1 MLGREFRFLA
11 QPLNLWS
18 RLLLL
23 AAAVDD
29 CYVDLFSPLWKMH
42 LVAPQY
48 SDGLDFFIYSYKIV
62 GGGLNG
68 QHLDEINNLNHYI
81 GMAPI
86 QQADFLEMRWMP
98 FIFGL
103 ITLMILRSVVFGQM
117 GNLVDLF
124 VVYCYFGIF
133 SIGSFWYRLY
143 TIWAQSRSAR
153 ADAHQAVHAAADRR
167 GSKSQISASHSYP
180 QLGAYL
186 LCFSVLLIVLAGWFS
201 RKESM
206 NAMGSARILRA
217 GEGLRRSRTFLG
229 TARFPQDDESLGKSS
244 FRQDAETSTLQACA
258 PRIIATLLFVTTY
271 AGAATLQERIDAAAP
286 NETIRVEAGVHA
298 GPIIINKPLTLIGE
312 NGAEIR
318 GNGFGNVVTIAA
330 DDVTLRGLRITGS
343 GLRLSDDDAAVFVT
357 GNRAKVEKCVIADS
371 LHGIYLKKISGAQ
384 ILNNRIQGKT
394 TLTASTEPVEKG
406 IGTSTENCDTTLVS
420 NRRGNGIH
428 QWNCEGNLIR
438 GNEISDTRDG
448 IYFSFTN
455 NSRVENNLVHHV
467 RYGLHYMYSD
477 GNVFENNTFSENA
490 AGAAIMFSKELVVRG
505 NRFINN
511 RGHRAYGLIFQS
523 SDRSRLEKNE
533 ITQNAVGLSF
543 NQCNENQ
550 IAGNRVMQNYIGLR
564 FGSNSDGNRFTE
576 NVFMQNLHPVETGA
590 SDVSG
595 SRWAVN
601 GVGNF
606 WDGSFELDLDR
617 DGVNDL
623 PHRELDLF
631 GVLRRDFPAVA
642 FLSDSPAL
650 KLLRFAEERAALPGI
665 SYIEDPAPLNSHFWK
680 VRAQRAARATQ
691 KIADLP
697 NER

>member
-1 MLGREFRFLA
+1 M
-11 QPLNLWS
+11 
-18 RLLLL
+18 
-23 AAAVDD
+23 
-29 CYVDLFSPLWKMH
+29 
-42 LVAPQY
+42 
-48 SDGLDFFIYSYKIV
+48 
-62 GGGLNG
+62 
-68 QHLDEINNLNHYI
+68 
-81 GMAPI
+81 
-86 QQADFLEMRWMP
+86 
-98 FIFGL
+98 
-103 ITLMILRSVVFGQM
+103 
-117 GNLVDLF
+117 
-124 VVYCYFGIF
+124 
-133 SIGSFWYRLY
+133 
-143 TIWAQSRSAR
+143 
-153 ADAHQAVHAAADRR
+153 
-167 GSKSQISASHSYP
+167 
-180 QLGAYL
+180 
-186 LCFSVLLIVLAGWFS
+186 
-201 RKESM
+201 
-206 NAMGSARILRA
+206 
-217 GEGLRRSRTFLG
+217 
-229 TARFPQDDESLGKSS
+229 
-244 FRQDAETSTLQACA
+244 
-258 PRIIATLLFVTTY
+258 
-271 AGAATLQERIDAAAP
+271 
-286 NETIRVEAGVHA
+286 
-298 GPIIINKPLTLIGE
+298 
-312 NGAEIR
+312 
-318 GNGFGNVVTIAA
+318 
-330 DDVTLRGLRITGS
+330 
-343 GLRLSDDDAAVFVT
+343 
-357 GNRAKVEKCVIADS
+357 
-371 LHGIYLKKISGAQ
+371 
-384 ILNNRIQGKT
+384 
-394 TLTASTEPVEKG
+394 
-406 IGTSTENCDTTLVS
+406 S

-680 VRAQRAARATQ
+680 VRARRAARATQ
-691 KIADLP
+691 KVADLP

>member
-1 MLGREFRFLA
+1 MSAWYPITFALCLT
-11 QPLNLWS
+11 LN
-18 RLLLL
+18 
-23 AAAVDD
+23 
-29 CYVDLFSPLWKMH
+29 
-42 LVAPQY
+42 
-48 SDGLDFFIYSYKIV
+48 
-62 GGGLNG
+62 
-68 QHLDEINNLNHYI
+68 
-81 GMAPI
+81 
-86 QQADFLEMRWMP
+86 
-98 FIFGL
+98 
-103 ITLMILRSVVFGQM
+103 
-117 GNLVDLF
+117 
-124 VVYCYFGIF
+124 
-133 SIGSFWYRLY
+133 
-143 TIWAQSRSAR
+143 
-153 ADAHQAVHAAADRR
+153 
-167 GSKSQISASHSYP
+167 
-180 QLGAYL
+180 
-186 LCFSVLLIVLAGWFS
+186 
-201 RKESM
+201 
-206 NAMGSARILRA
+206 
-217 GEGLRRSRTFLG
+217 
-229 TARFPQDDESLGKSS
+229 
-244 FRQDAETSTLQACA
+244 
-258 PRIIATLLFVTTY
+258 
-271 AGAATLQERIDAAAP
+271 AGAATLQERINAAAP
-286 NETIRVEAGVHA
+286 NETVLVEAGIHA
-298 GPIIINKPLTLIGE
+298 GTIVINKSLTLIGE

-318 GNGFGNVVTIAA
+318 GNGFGKVVTIAA
-330 DDVTLRGLRITGS
+330 DDVTIRGFRITGS
-343 GLRLSDDDAAVFVT
+343 GLQLSDDDAAVFVT

-384 ILNNRIQGKT
+384 ILNNRILGKT

-406 IGTSTENCDTTLVS
+406 LGTSTENCDTMLVS

-438 GNEISDTRDG
+438 GNDISDTRDG

-590 SDVSG
+590 SDVSET
-595 SRWAVN
+595 RWSVS

-606 WDGSFELDLDR
+606 WSDAFELDLDK
-617 DGVNDL
+617 DGINDL
-623 PHRELDLF
+623 PHRELDLLS
-631 GVLRRDFPAVA
+631 VLRRDFPAIA

-650 KLLRFAEERAALPGI
+650 KLLRFAHARAALPGANT
-665 SYIEDPAPLNSHFWK
+665 IEDRASLTSQFWK
-680 VRAQRAARATQ
+680 LRGQRAAAAFRR
-691 KIADLP
+691 P
-697 NER
+697 